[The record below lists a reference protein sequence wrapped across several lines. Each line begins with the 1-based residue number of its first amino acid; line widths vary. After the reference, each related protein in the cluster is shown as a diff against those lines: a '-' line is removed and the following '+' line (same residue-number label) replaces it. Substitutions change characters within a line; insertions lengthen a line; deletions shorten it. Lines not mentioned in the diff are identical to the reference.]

1 MAGVELDRP
10 AIARGML
17 VAAVIA
23 VPFAILGLAV
33 SDEND
38 LGWAGWISVLGVLLG
53 LVLGAFAAAR
63 EQRVGA
69 PLTNAIATAVAV
81 YVVVQAVG
89 IAKRIISDEEL
100 RWAKY
105 ASSLLLS
112 IVAGTLGGLLAS
124 SRSTERRRT

>member
-1 MAGVELDRP
+1 LAGIELDRG
-10 AIARGML
+10 AVLRGML

-23 VPFAILGLAV
+23 VPFALLGLGV
-33 SDEND
+33 TDENN
-38 LGWAGWISVLGVLLG
+38 LGWAGWISVIGVLFG

-69 PLTNAIATAVAV
+69 PLTNAIVAAVGI
-81 YVVVQAVG
+81 YLVVQAIG
-89 IAKRIISDEEL
+89 IIKRVIADEDL
-100 RWAKY
+100 HWGKY

-124 SRSTERRRT
+124 TRNGERGRT